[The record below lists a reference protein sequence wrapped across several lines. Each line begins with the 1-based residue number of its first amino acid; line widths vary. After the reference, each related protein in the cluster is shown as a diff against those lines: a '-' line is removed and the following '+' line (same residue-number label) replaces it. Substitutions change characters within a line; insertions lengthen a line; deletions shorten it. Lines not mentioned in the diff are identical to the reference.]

1 MTPHGHGHAGPG
13 VDHGPSSYEDS
24 RSFAWGVLLNGGFVV
39 VEAAC
44 GIWSGSLALLADA
57 GHNLSDVLGLL
68 LAWGALAL
76 GRRRPSPRRT
86 YGLGRTSIMAA
97 LANGLILLVAV
108 GAITWEAVGR
118 LLRPPPVA
126 SATMIVVAGIG
137 VLINTA
143 TALLFWRGQRRDLNI
158 RGAFLHMAADAA
170 VSLGVVAG
178 GLLIHTTGWP
188 WIDPVLS
195 LVIAGVIA
203 WSTWDLLWHA
213 LELALDSVPR
223 GIDPDAVRAYL
234 QQLEGV
240 TEVHDL
246 HIWGLSTTQTALTV
260 HLVRP
265 QAQVD
270 DDWLADVAHT
280 LHDRFG
286 IAHATIQIENG
297 AGRQACRLSLDEV
310 I

>member
-1 MTPHGHGHAGPG
+1 MVSHDHRHARSCPHHAAA
-13 VDHGPSSYEDS
+13 HDS
-24 RSFAWGVLLNGGFVV
+24 RAFALGVVLNVGFVV

-44 GIWSGSLALLADA
+44 GLWAGSLALLADA

-68 LAWGALAL
+68 LAWGALVL
-76 GRRRPSPRRT
+76 SRSRPSPRRT

-108 GAITWEAVGR
+108 GAIVWEAIGR
-118 LLRPPPVA
+118 LMRPAGVA
-126 SATMIVVAGIG
+126 STTVIVVAAVG

-143 TALLFWRGQRRDLNI
+143 TALLFWSGQRRDLNI

-178 GLLIHTTGWP
+178 GIAMHATGWL
-188 WIDPVLS
+188 WIDPMLS

-203 WSTWDLLWHA
+203 LSTWDLLWHA

-223 GIDPDAVRAYL
+223 GIDPEAVRAYL
-234 QQLEGV
+234 QQLPGV
-240 TEVHDL
+240 SEVHDL

-265 QAQVD
+265 EAQID
-270 DDWLADVAHT
+270 DDWLADVAHE
-280 LHDRFG
+280 LHHRFG

-297 AGRQACRLSLDEV
+297 AGRQACRLSPDEV

>member
-1 MTPHGHGHAGPG
+1 
-13 VDHGPSSYEDS
+13 V
-24 RSFAWGVLLNGGFVV
+24 VLNVGFVV

-76 GRRRPSPRRT
+76 SRRRPSPRRT

-118 LLRPPPVA
+118 LMHPAPVA
-126 SATMIVVAGIG
+126 STTVIVVAAFG
-137 VLINTA
+137 VIINTA
-143 TALLFWRGQRRDLNI
+143 TALLFWSGQRRDLNI

-178 GLLIHTTGWP
+178 GLLIRTTGWL
-188 WIDPVLS
+188 WVDPVLS

-270 DDWLADVAHT
+270 DDWLAEVAHT

-286 IAHATIQIENG
+286 IAHATIQVENG
-297 AGRQACRLSLDEV
+297 GGRQACRLSPDEV